1 MSSPPTESWKKE
13 ENDRDFKKVSVW
25 IQSVDESKPL
35 GKLVAHY
42 ARQKWWEGASC
53 GFLVGLGVGV
63 TLSAIFLRALRKLK

>member
-1 MSSPPTESWKKE
+1 MSSPPSESWKKE

-42 ARQKWWEGASC
+42 GRQQWWEGASC
-53 GFLVGLGVGV
+53 GFLAGVVGGVS
-63 TLSAIFLRALRKLK
+63 LSAILLVALRNRK